1 MIKSKTKEALIL
13 AGMEEIN
20 EHGLNN
26 FSVRRIASV
35 CGFSCATPYKHFRN
49 KDDFIFSILR
59 YINNLWYEIQKE
71 ILIKYP
77 GDTKKRIVEISVAY
91 VRFLVDNPNIRAIIM
106 QSDESLNAE
115 QIRERANISEC
126 TKELLDVYCSS
137 VNMSDADRYRKTFI
151 VRSLIY
157 GAALMIGNGQLE
169 RSDATYN
176 MVKQTI
182 EREFEIS

>member
-1 MIKSKTKEALIL
+1 
-13 AGMEEIN
+13 
-20 EHGLNN
+20 
-26 FSVRRIASV
+26 
-35 CGFSCATPYKHFRN
+35 
-49 KDDFIFSILR
+49 
-59 YINNLWYEIQKE
+59 
-71 ILIKYP
+71 
-77 GDTKKRIVEISVAY
+77 
-91 VRFLVDNPNIRAIIM
+91 M

-115 QIRERANISEC
+115 QIGERANISEC
-126 TKELLDVYCSS
+126 TKELLDVYCAS

-182 EREFEIS
+182 PTRKLKNVKPAI